1 MGTFRLGHADGGS
14 GGSNRGAIVGAAII
28 WGLWS
33 LSDVLTD
40 KLPAPLDTRGS
51 YLRVMLIGLVLQ
63 GGILLK
69 RPRVLCQNTDQR

>member
-1 MGTFRLGHADGGS
+1 VATT
-14 GGSNRGAIVGAAII
+14 AAPSSAAVI

-33 LSDVLTD
+33 FSDVLTA

-63 GGILLK
+63 GILLK
-69 RPRVLCQNTDQR
+69 RPRALFQNTDRR